1 MRKSAMPHSNTSEGR
16 RVGPAMTIDNMWK
29 MFLLFVV
36 LGILNNVYVTQH
48 VLLPQFESYRYDL
61 QLYYSFTGEDYAN
74 STAIEVANKFP
85 KEFRNSRVAAI
96 RNNQKM
102 AAARDHFAEIRRK
115 GFNSTA
121 PKTRQFHNIS
131 FLKPNRNS
139 PNLVPGKALE
149 PNFVHTNVPK
159 RDNAPKEI
167 DATIKVP
174 KRDNAPK
181 EVDAIDST
189 KESEN
194 IEYTPRAKA
203 KKKKKKHHK
212 DHKKDENRT
221 YSPEQLAKW
230 AVNETVT
237 MPNISN
243 SIFYRD
249 IPEEFLAEDPST
261 FLWDQPELRVPQWM
275 KDYFRWHRWKRSTWK
290 DPTDDSNEDWR
301 ESERW
306 MISQCLMSQDR
317 RKCGGT
323 ADRLKPIPTLLR
335 AAYENKRVFLIRWTR
350 PAPLEQF
357 LSPPAGGFDWRIPP
371 ALDEYIEDEKK
382 GKRYSTRGLILKFAP
397 SGLSLLRVRYQ
408 TGSPDESY
416 NNLVF
421 DENSTEIGSRDNQDE
436 FGYDPIFSRLWRV
449 MFTPSPPIQ
458 KLLHSKLSSLGL
470 VPNEYVGS
478 HLRALYRVEDRPVNI
493 INMFTENALACAT
506 QIYPGVPI
514 FFASDAA
521 QALEYAQSFNEKEV
535 LDYYNDQTIKLK
547 VLTAADG
554 KKTNDDGKGNSTLNH
569 PWHLDSYIGPV
580 ENFYDTFVDIYMLA
594 MAGCVTYGTGGY
606 GHWGMLIGGH
616 TQCHL
621 LQFKNLNRLTNPDKE
636 LCKFRAT
643 TETFESITKNF
654 HSSHPSVFGNGDPKS
669 GPLVLPPME

>member
-1 MRKSAMPHSNTSEGR
+1 MRKSAMPHSNTPKGR

-36 LGILNNVYVTQH
+36 VAILDNVYIMQH
-48 VLLPQFESYRYDL
+48 VLSPLFDSYRYDR
-61 QLYYSFTGEDYAN
+61 QLYYSFTGEYDAN
-74 STAIEVANKFP
+74 GTAIGVANQFP
-85 KEFRNSRVAAI
+85 KEFHNARVTAI
-96 RNNQKM
+96 ENNQKM
-102 AAARDHFAEIRRK
+102 AAARDRFAEIRRK
-115 GFNSTA
+115 GFISTA
-121 PKTRQFHNIS
+121 PKTRQFHNVS

-139 PNLVPGKALE
+139 PKLVPGKALE
-149 PNFVHTNVPK
+149 ANFVHINVPNK
-159 RDNAPKEI
+159 H
-167 DATIKVP
+167 
-174 KRDNAPK
+174 NAPK
-181 EVDAIDST
+181 EVDATDSA

-194 IEYTPRAKA
+194 IEYNPRV
-203 KKKKKKHHK
+203 KKKRKRHRK

-230 AVNETVT
+230 AVHETVP
-237 MPNISN
+237 MPNVSN

-261 FLWDQPELRVPQWM
+261 FLWDQPELRIPQWM

-290 DPTDDSNEDWR
+290 DPTDNNNEDWR

-317 RKCGGT
+317 KKCGGT
-323 ADRLKPIPTLLR
+323 ADRLKPIPVLLR

-350 PAPLEQF
+350 PAPLEEF
-357 LSPPAGGFDWRIPP
+357 LPPPAGGFDWRIPP
-371 ALDEYIEDEKK
+371 ALDEYIEDEEK
-382 GKRYSTRGLILKFAP
+382 GKRYSRRLLILKFAP
-397 SGLSLLRVRYQ
+397 SGLSLLRARYQ

-421 DENSTEIGSRDNQDE
+421 DENSTEIGSRDDQDE
-436 FGYDPIFSRLWRV
+436 YGYVPIFSRLWRV

-458 KLLHSKLSSLGL
+458 QLLYSKLSSLGL

-478 HLRALYRVEDRPVNI
+478 HLRALYAVEDRPVNI
-493 INMFTENALACAT
+493 IHAFTENALACAT

-521 QALEYAQSFNEKEV
+521 QALEYAKSFNGKEV
-535 LDYYNDQTIKLK
+535 LDYNDQTIKLK

-580 ENFYDTFVDIYMLA
+580 ENFYDTFVNIYMLA
-594 MAGCVTYGTGGY
+594 MAGCVTYGAGGY

-621 LQFKNLNRLTNPDKE
+621 SQFKSLLRMRNPDKE

-643 TETFESITKNF
+643 TESFESITKNF
-654 HSSHPSVFGNGDPKS
+654 HSSHPSVFGNGDPES
-669 GPLVLPPME
+669 GPLFLPPME